1 LPGSLRQI
9 ETWGGEPFLKM
20 ERMHNLIRQLC
31 GYYFYFNSFYS
42 STNFSFPQWT
52 DKVLDLL
59 MVFGEFS
66 PRRFTIHL

>member
-1 LPGSLRQI
+1 
-9 ETWGGEPFLKM
+9 M

-31 GYYFYFNSFYS
+31 SYYFYFNSFYS

-59 MVFGEFS
+59 KVFGEFS
-66 PRRFTIHL
+66 PRRFTIYL